1 VFSSHVDQARW
12 AVPKATAAPIDGN
25 KAPIA
30 DAAKASNLTQGTDQ
44 RKFVMDEEVSDRVI
58 EQRWRNRMIEAIGVL
73 ARGNE
78 GLIEVNYNEFFLT
91 FYDLWDDGRLIVWPN
106 SAFTEEEE
114 DAINAL
120 GRMLDDIMEETL
132 HFQSEAE
139 YIESG
144 CAERIKPVAQEAL
157 KLFLTRGR
165 FSEDYEE
172 LTPALDPSQA

>member
-1 VFSSHVDQARW
+1 MKV
-12 AVPKATAAPIDGN
+12 
-25 KAPIA
+25 
-30 DAAKASNLTQGTDQ
+30 
-44 RKFVMDEEVSDRVI
+44 EVSDRVV
-58 EQRWRNRMIEAIGVL
+58 EQRLRNRVIDAIEVL
-73 ARGNE
+73 GRGNE
-78 GLIEVNYNEFFLT
+78 GLVEVNYNEFFLA
-91 FYDLWDDGRLIVWPN
+91 FYDCWDNGRLIRWPN
-106 SAFTEEEE
+106 NAFTDEEEQTVN
-114 DAINAL
+114 DL
-120 GRMLDDIMEETL
+120 GEMLKGITTETL